1 MDGFEYQD
9 YTDPTTQPANYVLH
23 GWQAYG
29 MIIDDVEQ
37 IGIIKTNT

>member
-29 MIIDDVEQ
+29 MIVDDVQ
-37 IGIIKTNT
+37 SLGVLKVA